1 MPSKVKEKKIG
12 RGNVPRKGK
21 KKNLAE
27 ATCLGK
33 EKKKKFGKGNVQ
45 VHIGIFVH

>member
-21 KKNLAE
+21 
-27 ATCLGK
+27 
-33 EKKKKFGKGNVQ
+33 EKKIGKGNVQ
-45 VHIGIFVH
+45 VHMGIFVH